1 MPKIVSPKLENTSSF
16 RFHATVKAVLSTLV
30 KKKNGNTS
38 WQNASDEE
46 QELSREVAVSFG
58 DRYVEILE
66 ASVLANAYME
76 GKLHIRILKLD

>member
-1 MPKIVSPKLENTSSF
+1 MSKIAAPKLENTCSF
-16 RFHATVKAVLSTLV
+16 GFLAMVKAVLSTLV
-30 KKKNGNTS
+30 KKNGNTS